1 MTLKNGRM
9 VTIAKGG
16 DRGDSPSGT
25 CGDSNGIRRGDHIHS
40 TMLLRERDRQNVCL
54 TCNCQMTNVD

>member
-16 DRGDSPSGT
+16 DRGTSPSGA
-25 CGDSNGIRRGDHIHS
+25 CGDSNGIRRRDHIYS
-40 TMLLRERDRQNVCL
+40 TVLLREREAKCVFDLQL
-54 TCNCQMTNVD
+54 SDD